1 MPLKIEHDGKE
12 ITVYLQEDLD
22 KEVAG
27 LKITNQSL
35 KSEKDELKSKLNEQK
50 DEARKAAEEKA
61 KAEGDYEK
69 LNQIMLEKQA
79 DESERYNKLIGQIKK
94 EKTDNALND
103 IVTKVGAGGEKNED
117 LRDLLKS
124 RYEFDYSQ
132 ESGTVNVTGDGI
144 TSIEDL
150 TKTVKESGRYDAYLA
165 GNPAS
170 GSDAPG
176 GKGSGVATK
185 KFNEYTDNEKVALR
199 RENPDEYARVLS
211 EFNNTGN

>member
-50 DEARKAAEEKA
+50 DEARKAIEEKA
-61 KAEGDYEK
+61 KADGDYEK

-79 DESERYNKLIGQIKK
+79 EESDRYSKLIGQIKK
-94 EKTDNALND
+94 EKVDNAVND
-103 IVTKVGAGGEKNED
+103 LVTQLGAGGEKNED

-124 RYEFDYSQ
+124 RFDFDYSQ

-144 TSIEDL
+144 TSIDDL

-165 GNPAS
+165 GNSAS

-176 GKGSGVATK
+176 GKGTGGATK
-185 KFNEYTDNEKVALR
+185 KFDEYTGSELSDLR
-199 RENPDEYARVLS
+199 ASKPDEYNRIKN
-211 EFNNTGN
+211 EYYKK